1 MTGSTEKE
9 MVRQTS
15 GQADKRK
22 REEKGKETK
31 ETESRK
37 TVSLALCW
45 KYSGLPMPQNIYDMP
60 GTVLGTQYPVLT
72 YVPAGTSIAQSTR
85 VAHY

>member
-1 MTGSTEKE
+1 MTVSTEKE

-15 GQADKRK
+15 RQADKRK

-37 TVSLALCW
+37 TISLALCW
-45 KYSGLPMPQNIYDMP
+45 KYS
-60 GTVLGTQYPVLT
+60 
-72 YVPAGTSIAQSTR
+72 
-85 VAHY
+85 